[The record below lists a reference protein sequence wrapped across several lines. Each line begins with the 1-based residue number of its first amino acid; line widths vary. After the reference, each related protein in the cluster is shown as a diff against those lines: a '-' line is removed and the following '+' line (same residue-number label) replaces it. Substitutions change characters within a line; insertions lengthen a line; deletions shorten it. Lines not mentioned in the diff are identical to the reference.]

1 MTTPTTP
8 GEWAMRA
15 ETGVLVLILLV
26 VGGFAGAASFTH
38 VKDWTMA
45 NSPHGTGQWFGWAN
59 AVISEL
65 IPIAAL
71 LVIRRRRRTG
81 QSIRYPMGLLLAA
94 VALSLSAQLAVAKP
108 GISGWLLSAVPALAF
123 MGLSKLVLTTDGP
136 GRPASPAAVPSP
148 QPSGAPSS
156 SGTVQDRQDGGD
168 GTGTVDADLLVRARA
183 AADRHRQATGR
194 DMTRDQL
201 RAALRVSNATASEL
215 LRTVRGGDRRGGLV
229 PVPADAFTRPPAAGS
244 RSTSGG
250 GQ

>member
-8 GEWAMRA
+8 AMWALRA
-15 ETGVLVLILLV
+15 ETAVLVLILLV

-45 NSPHGTGQWFGWAN
+45 NSPAGTGQWFGWAN

-65 IPIAAL
+65 IPTAAL

-81 QSIRYPMGLLLAA
+81 QSIRYPMGLLVAA

-108 GISGWLLSAVPALAF
+108 GLSGWLLSAVPALAF
-123 MGLSKLVLTTDGP
+123 MGLSKLVLSTPDP
-136 GRPASPAAVPSP
+136 GTPPSPAAASSPAPSP
-148 QPSGAPSS
+148 SRTTRDGQDGADEP
-156 SGTVQDRQDGGD
+156 GTVPAG
-168 GTGTVDADLLVRARA
+168 LLVRARA

-201 RAALRVSNATASEL
+201 RLALRVSNATASEL
-215 LRTVRGGDRRGGLV
+215 LRLLRDPDRRGGLV
-229 PVPADAFTRPPAAGS
+229 PVPADAFTRPDTTTVHNGSNRGGS
-244 RSTSGG
+244 R
-250 GQ
+250 